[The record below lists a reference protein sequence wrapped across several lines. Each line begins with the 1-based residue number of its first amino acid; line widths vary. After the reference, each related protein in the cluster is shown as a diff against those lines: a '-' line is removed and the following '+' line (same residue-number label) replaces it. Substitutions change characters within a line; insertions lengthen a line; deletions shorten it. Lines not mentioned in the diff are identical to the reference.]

1 MVRIYNLASSTS
13 ATNSPVV
20 ARPSFAPIF
29 HMSYHHPYPND
40 YPGEDVDPSNS
51 VQFQIPQFMFNGPP
65 ILAPGG
71 GAEVLFNASNTG
83 TSWFTNNVFDTEA
96 PTDP

>member
-1 MVRIYNLASSTS
+1 MVLSDPGAYGFSG
-13 ATNSPVV
+13 ATNSPVM
-20 ARPSFAPIF
+20 AFAPIF
-29 HMSYHHPYPND
+29 YMSYSYGYPDD

-51 VQFQIPQFMFNGPP
+51 VQFQIPQFMFSGPP

-71 GAEVLFNASNTG
+71 GAEVLFNAGGMG